1 MTAVID
7 QAPFVWIVQ
16 NVDLL
21 ALRKRVGERDEPTT
35 HDEKAEGDSKDYHV
49 IKNNVV
55 KKIIVHPE

>member
-1 MTAVID
+1 MTVVD
-7 QAPFVWIVQ
+7 DPAPFSWIVQ

-21 ALRKRVGERDEPTT
+21 ALRKPVGERDEPTT

>member
-1 MTAVID
+1 MTVVD
-7 QAPFVWIVQ
+7 DPAPFSWIVQ

-21 ALRKRVGERDEPTT
+21 ALRKRVGKRDEPTT

>member
-1 MTAVID
+1 MTVVD
-7 QAPFVWIVQ
+7 DPAPFSWIVQ

-21 ALRKRVGERDEPTT
+21 ALRKRVGEGDEPTT